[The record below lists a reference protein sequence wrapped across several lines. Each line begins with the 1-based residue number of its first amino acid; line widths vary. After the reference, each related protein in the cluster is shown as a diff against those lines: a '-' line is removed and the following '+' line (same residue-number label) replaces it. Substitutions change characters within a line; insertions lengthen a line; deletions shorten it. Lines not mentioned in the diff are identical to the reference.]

1 MSTVATLAVIL
12 GVAIAAQLVVAYRR
26 DEAAVDRWASERDLA
41 LTPSSRALVA
51 RYLRRAR
58 LFRAWGA
65 IGGALAPTVV
75 DLVVNGRVE
84 VLGFGTDGDSAPLA
98 FGSIFLGYLVG
109 AVLCEATAARRPR
122 GPRRVAS
129 LHRRELPAYL
139 PRWTIA
145 AQRAAAV
152 CAAAGSIA
160 VAAVPFPDGT
170 SKPSDLS
177 LAVGALVILAFG
189 AGLEAVE
196 RWLVRGAQPFTA
208 PDLVAADDALRAQS
222 IRAVAGA
229 GLALLLLTCCGVSLA
244 LQASDVG
251 VLQAAMVAP
260 AVVCLVLSLTA
271 YAVIGDGRSRVH
283 RPTRAGAP
291 AR

>member
-12 GVAIAAQLVVAYRR
+12 GVAVAAQLVVAYRR

-41 LTPSSRALVA
+41 LTASSRVLVG

-75 DLVVNGRVE
+75 DLVVDGRVQ

-98 FGSIFLGYLVG
+98 FGAIFVGYIAG
-109 AVLCEATAARRPR
+109 AILCEATTVRRPH
-122 GPRRVAS
+122 GPRRVAA

-139 PRWTIA
+139 PRWAIG
-145 AQRAAAV
+145 AQRVATVA
-152 CAAAGSIA
+152 AAAGL
-160 VAAVPFPDGT
+160 VALAASPDGNGA
-170 SKPSDLS
+170 PAAAAGAV
-177 LAVGALVILAFG
+177 LALAFG
-189 AGLEAVE
+189 TGLEAVE
-196 RWLVRGAQPFTA
+196 RWLVRRPQPFAA

-222 IRAVAGA
+222 IRAAAGA
-229 GLALLLLTCCGVSLA
+229 GLALLLLLCCGVSLA
-244 LQASDVG
+244 LDLVVPG
-251 VLQAAMVAP
+251 VL
-260 AVVCLVLSLTA
+260 CLVLSLTA
-271 YAVIGDGRSRVH
+271 YAVISDGRSRVR